1 MHHCRMMRNLMSH
14 CVKFS
19 SPCSF
24 PYICSPLQSMKI
36 LTVVGARPQFIKA
49 AVVSRQLGKDKS
61 FSEVIVHTGQH
72 YDANMSDV
80 FFSEMELPA
89 PKHNLGVHAD
99 SNAEMVAQMIPKLMQ
114 VLREEKPGLVLVY
127 GDTNSTLAGAMA
139 AKYCKLK
146 LAHVEAGMRSGKLQ
160 MAEEMNRVMTDRLS
174 DFLFCASE
182 TAINN
187 LVKEGFENFDCE
199 MMFSGDVMYDA
210 ALYYGKKVDKIS
222 KIKEQVPLDEY
233 VLATVHRAEN
243 VDDDVALKH
252 IVDALNRIN
261 ETVPV
266 VLPLHPR
273 TKSKLKECGLHLAFE
288 PLEPVGYFDMIQLVK
303 GSRLVI
309 TDSGGLQKEAFF
321 FKKNCITLR
330 KETEWTELVKHG
342 FNILTGANTE
352 KILEAFDDMME
363 KNYVFKMA
371 LYGNGHA
378 GEKIVEFLKRKL

>member
-1 MHHCRMMRNLMSH
+1 MKRNSMLH
-14 CVKFS
+14 CVEFS

-24 PYICSPLQSMKI
+24 AYICSPLQSMKI

-49 AVVSRQLGKDKS
+49 AVVSRQLKKDKS

-80 FFSEMELPA
+80 FFSELELPA

-114 VLREEKPGLVLVY
+114 VMKEEKPDLVLVY

-139 AKYCKLK
+139 AKYRKLK
-146 LAHVEAGMRSGKLQ
+146 LAHVEAGMRSGNLK

-187 LVKEGFENFDCE
+187 LVKEGYENIDCE
-199 MMFSGDVMYDA
+199 MLLSGDVMYDA
-210 ALYYGKKVDKIS
+210 ALYYEKKVEKLS
-222 KIKEQVPLDEY
+222 KIRETIDYDEY
-233 VLATVHRAEN
+233 VLATLHRAEN
-243 VDDDVALKH
+243 VDDDVALAQ
-252 IVDALNRIN
+252 IVKALNQIN
-261 ETVPV
+261 ETIPV
-266 VLPLHPR
+266 VMPLHPR
-273 TKSKLKECGLHLAFE
+273 TKAELKDCGLNLAFE
-288 PLEPVGYFDMIQLVK
+288 PIEPLGYFDMIRLVK
-303 GSRLVI
+303 GSKLVI

-342 FNILTGANTE
+342 FNILAGANTE

>member
-1 MHHCRMMRNLMSH
+1 
-14 CVKFS
+14 
-19 SPCSF
+19 
-24 PYICSPLQSMKI
+24 MKI

-49 AVVSRQLGKDKS
+49 AVVSRQLSKDKS

-80 FFSEMELPA
+80 FFSELELPE

-99 SNAEMVAQMIPKLMQ
+99 SNADMVAQMIPKLMQ
-114 VLREEKPGLVLVY
+114 VMKKEKPGLVLVY

-139 AKYCKLK
+139 AKYSKLK
-146 LAHVEAGMRSGKLQ
+146 LAHVEAGMRSRNLK

-187 LVKEGFENFDCE
+187 LLKEGYENIDCE
-199 MMFSGDVMYDA
+199 MMLSGDVMYDA
-210 ALYYGKKVDKIS
+210 ALFYEKKAEKLS
-222 KIKEQVPLDEY
+222 KIRERIDEDDY
-233 VLATVHRAEN
+233 VLVTLHRAEN
-243 VDDDVALKH
+243 VDDDVALTQ
-252 IVDALNRIN
+252 IVKALNRIH
-261 ETVPV
+261 ETTPV
-266 VLPLHPR
+266 VMPLHPR
-273 TKSKLKECGLHLAFE
+273 TKVQLKDCGLQLAFE
-288 PLEPVGYFDMIQLVK
+288 PLEPVSYFDMIELVK
-303 GSRLVI
+303 GSKLVI

-342 FNILTGANTE
+342 FNILAGANTE

-378 GEKIVEFLKRKL
+378 GEKIVDFLRKKL